1 LVALRSLADSAAFRQ
16 MARRGAGGEIGTL
29 FRAVFAL
36 ALLAPVTTVA
46 SAIDAKV
53 ERMLKQLDP
62 DARFEQICDLEAMQ
76 RIGKD
81 KTYRPERTIVSALAD
96 PKVADTTM
104 TGAGGAF
111 KSKGQWYQFYH
122 NIAISG
128 QGNLRSI
135 CVDRLEFNKD
145 GTIREVIQTKAG
157 PAALPSGSHSSQ
169 STVHYD
175 ITSATLGNGATID
188 EDGNASERRAVH
200 NLHLPDSFVEFTR
213 VDGGETRVHRQLLDI

>member
-1 LVALRSLADSAAFRQ
+1 MRLSLTLYCDDCLTGKHETDAAPSFGR
-16 MARRGAGGEIGTL
+16 ASFACRFSIVEAHGLSGRWRETGTL

-36 ALLAPVTTVA
+36 ALVAPVTTVA

-96 PKVADTTM
+96 PKVADATM

-111 KSKGQWYQFYH
+111 KSKGQWYQF
-122 NIAISG
+122 SFT
-128 QGNLRSI
+128 
-135 CVDRLEFNKD
+135 CK
-145 GTIREVIQTKAG
+145 
-157 PAALPSGSHSSQ
+157 
-169 STVHYD
+169 
-175 ITSATLGNGATID
+175 TSPDHMQVLSFSYQIGEPIPQEQWEKNG
-188 EDGNASERRAVH
+188 
-200 NLHLPDSFVEFTR
+200 LW
-213 VDGGETRVHRQLLDI
+213 